1 MSGQESSVQRTA
13 DPTGR
18 FADGYA
24 QGWNRTEVPRPLAIL
39 FSVVFCAGLVV
50 VPLID
55 GLLGSWREP
64 FGQAQAGIAR
74 VISPFSKSPAT
85 WSAVVEANNASL
97 GAIESFETSL
107 EEASAIAG
115 FLRPSVLDALLR
127 WGGAGSEEAYVGHDG
142 WLFYRPDVD
151 ALVFGRTGENPAVE
165 GVADF
170 AAQLAA
176 RGIRLVVVPVPGK
189 ATIQPEQLAWPT
201 TFFERPP
208 ASPAVSGLAAG
219 LSTTVVEDHESG
231 SALTPIIVDTTTHL
245 WSRRNETGE
254 DQFLQTDSH
263 WTPAAMRAVAGLAA
277 DAVENAGVAG
287 VPEQF
292 STEGNTVAAVGDTAL
307 MHDLPRASPLL
318 RPQSVEIA
326 TVLGADGKEWRADRA
341 SPVLVLGDSYTNI
354 YSSEDLGWGKS
365 SGFAEHLSLSL
376 GYRVDKLARNDS
388 GARSAREM
396 LAVEDARHPGWLDG
410 KKFVVWV
417 MAAREFARGDWSHV
431 ALAPAQQ
438 ADRTNF
444 FVAAPGQPV
453 ELEVEVKSIGTLP
466 ASGATPYA
474 DYLTAVHL
482 TGLRDVASGREMEGE
497 ALAYVFTMRNR
508 RIEVPPGLN
517 AGSRIKLRLSNYAE
531 KSDKLDSLNRGEL
544 DDLDVMME
552 EPNLAEWP
560 DSQN

>member
-1 MSGQESSVQRTA
+1 
-13 DPTGR
+13 
-18 FADGYA
+18 
-24 QGWNRTEVPRPLAIL
+24 
-39 FSVVFCAGLVV
+39 
-50 VPLID
+50 
-55 GLLGSWREP
+55 
-64 FGQAQAGIAR
+64 
-74 VISPFSKSPAT
+74 
-85 WSAVVEANNASL
+85 
-97 GAIESFETSL
+97 
-107 EEASAIAG
+107 
-115 FLRPSVLDALLR
+115 
-127 WGGAGSEEAYVGHDG
+127 
-142 WLFYRPDVD
+142 
-151 ALVFGRTGENPAVE
+151 
-165 GVADF
+165 
-170 AAQLAA
+170 
-176 RGIRLVVVPVPGK
+176 
-189 ATIQPEQLAWPT
+189 
-201 TFFERPP
+201 
-208 ASPAVSGLAAG
+208 
-219 LSTTVVEDHESG
+219 
-231 SALTPIIVDTTTHL
+231 
-245 WSRRNETGE
+245 
-254 DQFLQTDSH
+254 
-263 WTPAAMRAVAGLAA
+263 MRAVAGLAA
-277 DAVENAGVAG
+277 DAVENAGGAG

-292 STEGNTVAAVGDTAL
+292 STEGKTVAAVGDTAL
-307 MHDLPRASPLL
+307 MHELPGSSPLL
-318 RPQSVEIA
+318 RPQSVEIE
-326 TVLGADGKEWRADRA
+326 TVLGADGKEWRANRA

-396 LAVEDARHPGWLDG
+396 LAAEDARHPGWLDG

-431 ALAPAQQ
+431 ALVPAQQ

-453 ELEVEVKSIGTLP
+453 EVEAEVKSIGTLP

-482 TGLRDVASGREMEGE
+482 TGLRDVASGREMEGD

-508 RIEVPPGLN
+508 RIEIPPGLN

-531 KSDKLDSLNRGEL
+531 KSDKLDTLNRGEL